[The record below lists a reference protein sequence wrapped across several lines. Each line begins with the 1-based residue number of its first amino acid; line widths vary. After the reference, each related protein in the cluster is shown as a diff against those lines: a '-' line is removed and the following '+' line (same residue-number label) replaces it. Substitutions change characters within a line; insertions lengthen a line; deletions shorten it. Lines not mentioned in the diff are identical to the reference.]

1 MGRSSK
7 LIICVCIYQH
17 RAGESIPG
25 DFLFPQLR
33 PSALRP
39 TSPAR
44 HPSAQPGTAGHPEP
58 RTPEPGTSEPRT
70 PEPGALE
77 PDTSEPGAPAPARSP
92 ARVGWN
98 DGKPGAQLCPG
109 AGCGIGH
116 PGPGQGADRGLV
128 RVGGVER
135 GVVVEVRLALLP
147 IAVRVD
153 LRLRQAQFATQ
164 VSAQRNQRA
173 CFAGEKHH
181 GLLGDF

>member
-25 DFLFPQLR
+25 DFSFPQLR

-58 RTPEPGTSEPRT
+58 RTLEPG
-70 PEPGALE
+70 
-77 PDTSEPGAPAPARSP
+77 TSEPGAPAPARSP
-92 ARVGWN
+92 ARVRWN

-173 CFAGEKHH
+173 CFASEKHH